1 MPKASK
7 TGIRGYFVDA
17 DDRRRID
24 LRYIDAKGRDQR
36 YKEVFPLGTPA
47 RAAEQRAR
55 EVLAASV
62 TGTLLK
68 RGADPAALRLSQ
80 AFDQYLKWVETNR
93 PKAHKQ
99 RKSIVKVWLKT
110 VGDVPIDRLD
120 GELVEKYK
128 SKRLAARGAVPA
140 KGTGAVKG
148 TAPATINKGMM
159 VVKHMAGV
167 AARSGWGWMDRE
179 RAAIIREVGT
189 LREPPG
195 RQRPI
200 KPKELT
206 AILGAFQRVDSRFA
220 RRVVQA
226 ALLTGCRLGEL
237 LALES
242 GDVDLKRGVLDL
254 SKTKQNRNHQIVVT
268 PPLAAV
274 LKEALAEEK
283 RKGAAVFVNR
293 AGKAY
298 TVDGFSKHFA
308 HVADRAKVPDITFH
322 DLRRHVGT
330 LLINEGERL
339 EVVSK
344 LLGHSNVAVT
354 QRSYAHLSTDATRAA
369 FGRLATFAPALPPA
383 RAKSPQKRR
392 KTG

>member
-1 MPKASK
+1 M
-7 TGIRGYFVDA
+7 
-17 DDRRRID
+17 
-24 LRYIDAKGRDQR
+24 
-36 YKEVFPLGTPA
+36 
-47 RAAEQRAR
+47 AA
-55 EVLAASV
+55 LA
-62 TGTLLK
+62 GTLVK
-68 RGADPAALRLSQ
+68 RGSDPTAVKLSQ
-80 AFDQYLKWVETNR
+80 AFNQYLEWVETNR

-99 RKSIVKVWLKT
+99 RKSIVKVWLAT
-110 VGDVPIDRLD
+110 VGDVPINHLD
-120 GELVEKYK
+120 GALVEKYK
-128 SKRLAARGAVPA
+128 SKRLAA
-140 KGTGAVKG
+140 KS

-159 VVKHMAGV
+159 IVKHMAGV

-200 KPKELT
+200 KPAELA
-206 AILGAFQRVDSRFA
+206 AILAAFQRVDSRFA

-237 LALES
+237 LALGS
-242 GDVDLKRGVLDL
+242 GDVDLKRKVIDL

-268 PPLAAV
+268 PPLTTV
-274 LKEALAEEK
+274 LKEALAEPK
-283 RKGAAVFVNR
+283 RIGAAVFVNSKG
-293 AGKAY
+293 AAY

-308 HVADRAKVPDITFH
+308 RVADRAKVPDITFH

-369 FGRLATFAPALPPA
+369 FGRLAFALPSVPV
-383 RAKSPQKRR
+383 KPSPKRR

>member
-7 TGIRGYFVDA
+7 TGIRGLFVGA
-17 DDRRRID
+17 DGRRRID
-24 LRYIDAKGRDQR
+24 LRYVDPQGRKQR
-36 YKEVFPLGTPA
+36 HQERFADGTPA
-47 RAAEQRAR
+47 RAAEQRAKD
-55 EVLAASV
+55 VLVAALA
-62 TGTLLK
+62 GTLVK
-68 RGADPAALRLSQ
+68 RGSDPTAVKLSQ
-80 AFDQYLKWVETNR
+80 AFNQYLEWVETNR

-99 RKSIVKVWLKT
+99 RKSIVKVWLAT
-110 VGDVPIDRLD
+110 VGDVPINHLD
-120 GELVEKYK
+120 GALVEKYK
-128 SKRLAARGAVPA
+128 SKRLAA
-140 KGTGAVKG
+140 KS

-159 VVKHMAGV
+159 IVKHMAGV

-200 KPKELT
+200 KPAELA
-206 AILGAFQRVDSRFA
+206 AILAAFQRVDSRFA

-237 LALES
+237 LALGS
-242 GDVDLKRGVLDL
+242 GDVDLKRKVIDL

-268 PPLAAV
+268 PPLTTV
-274 LKEALAEEK
+274 LKEALAEPK
-283 RKGAAVFVNR
+283 RIGAAVFVNSKG
-293 AGKAY
+293 AAY

-308 HVADRAKVPDITFH
+308 RVADRAKVPDITFH

-369 FGRLATFAPALPPA
+369 FGRLAFALPSVPV
-383 RAKSPQKRR
+383 KPSPKRR

>member
-7 TGIRGYFVDA
+7 TGIRGLYVDG

-24 LRYIDAKGRDQR
+24 LRWRDAQGRPQR
-36 YKEVFPLGTPA
+36 HKERFPEGTPA

-62 TGTLLK
+62 TGTLVK
-68 RGADPAALRLSQ
+68 RGGDPTAVKLSQ

-99 RKSIVKVWLKT
+99 RKSIVKVWLAT

-120 GELVEKYK
+120 GALVEKYK
-128 SKRLAARGAVPA
+128 SKRLAA
-140 KGTGAVKG
+140 KDTE
-148 TAPATINKGMM
+148 PATINKGMM
-159 VVKHMAGV
+159 IVKHMAGV

-200 KPKELT
+200 KPAELS
-206 AILGAFQRVDSRFA
+206 AILAAFQRVDSRFA

-237 LALES
+237 LALET
-242 GDVDLKRGVLDL
+242 GDVDLKRKVIDL
-254 SKTKQNRNHQIVVT
+254 SKTKQNRNHQIVIT

-274 LKEALAEEK
+274 LKEALAEPK
-283 RKGAAVFVNR
+283 RKGAAVLVNR

-308 HVADRAKVPDITFH
+308 RVADRAKVPDITFH

-383 RAKSPQKRR
+383 TAKPTPKRR

>member
-1 MPKASK
+1 MPKASR
-7 TGIRGYFVDA
+7 TGVRGLYVDA
-17 DDRRRID
+17 DGRRRID
-24 LRYIDAKGRDQR
+24 LRYHDANGRPQR
-36 YKEVFPLGTPA
+36 HKERLPDGTPA
-47 RAAEQRAR
+47 RAAEERAKA
-55 EVLAASV
+55 VLVQALA
-62 TGTLLK
+62 GTLVK
-68 RGADPAALRLSQ
+68 RGTDATAVKLSQ
-80 AFDQYLKWVETNR
+80 AFTQYLSWIATNR

-99 RKSIVKVWLKT
+99 RKSIVKVWLAT
-110 VGDVPIDRLD
+110 VGDVPIERLD
-120 GELVEKYK
+120 GALVESYK
-128 SKRLAARGAVPA
+128 AKRQAA
-140 KGTGAVKG
+140 KD

-159 VVKHMAGV
+159 VVKHMAGL

-200 KPKELT
+200 KQAELT

-226 ALLTGCRLGEL
+226 DLLTGCRLGEL
-237 LALES
+237 LGLETA
-242 GDVDLKRGVLDL
+242 DVDLKRRVIDL
-254 SKTKQNRNHQIVVT
+254 SKTKQNRNHQIVIT

-274 LKEALAEEK
+274 LKEALAEPN

-293 AGKAY
+293 TGKAY

-308 HVADRAKVPDITFH
+308 RVADRAGVPDITFH
-322 DLRRHVGT
+322 DFRRHVGT

-369 FGRLATFAPALPPA
+369 FTKLATLGTALPPTS
-383 RAKSPQKRR
+383 AKSTPKRK